1 MQSHSENVR
10 YGSKEKEVLTFVS
23 QHIAGALERKKA
35 QDALRLREAR
45 LRFLVE
51 QMPAIFWSTDMN
63 LRITTSR
70 GAGLSRIKMK
80 PDQTVGLNLADVLRG
95 EDVEALV
102 LDAHVKALEGESVA
116 YEYEFRNRDFRVH
129 VEPWRDQN
137 GSIIGTLGLA
147 FDVTEPKK
155 AEEELERSLS
165 LLRATLESTADGI
178 LVVDQEG
185 KWISF
190 NKKFV
195 EMWRIPEAI
204 VNSRDEALML
214 AYVLDQVKDPQEFV
228 AKLKQL
234 YTSYEEESFD
244 VVEFRDGRLF
254 ERYSQPQ
261 VIAGKS
267 VGRVW
272 SFRNV
277 TERKRAEGLR
287 SALYRIAAQTSIAED
302 MQEFYAAI
310 HKIVGELMYAKNFY
324 IALYDKTQ
332 HILSFPYFVD
342 ELDTPPPPKSPA
354 KGLTE
359 YVLAHG
365 EPLLASP
372 EKFTEL
378 VDSGDV
384 ESVGAPSVDWLGAP
398 LKSAD
403 RTFGVLVVQ
412 SYTEEVRFGE
422 REKEVL
428 TFVSQHIASAL
439 ERKRAQES
447 LSESAEQLEKSLS
460 IVSATLESTA
470 DGILVVDNSGRISI
484 YNQRFLDMWRIP
496 EDVMASRDDTRAI
509 QFVLDQLKDPDG
521 FLAKVQELYTNPVS
535 ESYDVL
541 EFKDG
546 RIFERYSVPQRIGNK
561 TVGRVWSFSDVT
573 QHRQAEQALR
583 ESAERYALAALGAND
598 GLWDWNLKTNEVYY
612 SARWRAMLGCAE
624 EEIGTS
630 PDEWLNRVHP
640 DDIARV
646 QSEIEAHLQGL
657 TPHFENEH
665 RMLHKDGTHRWM
677 LTRGIAVPDSN
688 GRASRMAGSQTD
700 VTDRKN
706 AEERLMHEAI
716 HDVLTGLANRA

>member
-1 MQSHSENVR
+1 ITDRRQAQLLETALYRIAEESNSAEDMQQLYAAIHRIIAELMYAKNFYIALYDEETEILTFPYFVDEIDSPPPVQKAGKGLTEYLLKTGQPLLVNPEKVEQLIQEEQIAPKGSPSFDWLGVPLKRGEKTFGILAVQSHSENVR

-63 LRITTSR
+63 LRITTSM

-261 VIAGKS
+261 AIAGKS

-422 REKEVL
+422 R
-428 TFVSQHIASAL
+428 
-439 ERKRAQES
+439 
-447 LSESAEQLEKSLS
+447 
-460 IVSATLESTA
+460 
-470 DGILVVDNSGRISI
+470 
-484 YNQRFLDMWRIP
+484 
-496 EDVMASRDDTRAI
+496 
-509 QFVLDQLKDPDG
+509 
-521 FLAKVQELYTNPVS
+521 
-535 ESYDVL
+535 
-541 EFKDG
+541 
-546 RIFERYSVPQRIGNK
+546 
-561 TVGRVWSFSDVT
+561 
-573 QHRQAEQALR
+573 
-583 ESAERYALAALGAND
+583 
-598 GLWDWNLKTNEVYY
+598 
-612 SARWRAMLGCAE
+612 
-624 EEIGTS
+624 
-630 PDEWLNRVHP
+630 
-640 DDIARV
+640 
-646 QSEIEAHLQGL
+646 
-657 TPHFENEH
+657 
-665 RMLHKDGTHRWM
+665 
-677 LTRGIAVPDSN
+677 
-688 GRASRMAGSQTD
+688 
-700 VTDRKN
+700 
-706 AEERLMHEAI
+706 
-716 HDVLTGLANRA
+716 